1 MIMTPTPKPRKLR
14 LNHYQ
19 TTRIHADYYH
29 VDSKLLADE
38 LNMPLSSLHHY
49 AKQLKVQDHRELP
62 ERYYPDSG
70 KMFNVNQFKCWITG
84 I

>member
-1 MIMTPTPKPRKLR
+1 MNMTPTTKPRKLR

-19 TTRIHADYYH
+19 ETRIHADYYH

-49 AKQLKVQDHRELP
+49 AKQLKVQDNRELP
-62 ERYYPDSG
+62 TTYMNES

>member
-1 MIMTPTPKPRKLR
+1 MHSTPKPRKLR

-19 TTRIHADYYH
+19 ATRIHADYYH
-29 VDSKLLADE
+29 VDSKILADE

-49 AKQLKVQDHRELP
+49 AKQLKVQDNRELTTTYMN
-62 ERYYPDSG
+62 ES

-84 I
+84 QI